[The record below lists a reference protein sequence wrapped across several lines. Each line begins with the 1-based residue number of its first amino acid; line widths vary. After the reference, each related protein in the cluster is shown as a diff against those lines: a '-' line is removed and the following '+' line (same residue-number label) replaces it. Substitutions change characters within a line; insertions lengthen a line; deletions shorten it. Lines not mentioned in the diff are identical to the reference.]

1 MEARLRMGGCR
12 MKFTLNELEMIH
24 EALDA
29 LRHEAQE
36 ALDDNDVGP
45 ATARWAYETIDSCD
59 DLSDKI
65 EIVMET
71 VKNLLD
77 RDVACDIKLAP
88 GSTEL

>member
-1 MEARLRMGGCR
+1 
-12 MKFTLNELEMIH
+12 MKLSLNELEMIH

-36 ALDDNDVGP
+36 ALDDEDVGP
-45 ATARWAYETIDSCD
+45 CTARWAYETIDECD
-59 DLSDKI
+59 DLSKKF

-71 VKNLLD
+71 VKNLED

-88 GSTEL
+88 GSKEV

>member
-1 MEARLRMGGCR
+1 
-12 MKFTLNELEMIH
+12 MKLDYNELEMIH

-36 ALDDNDVGP
+36 ALDDEDVNP

-59 DLSDKI
+59 DLTEKF

-71 VKNLLD
+71 VKNLQD

-88 GSTEL
+88 GSKEV

>member
-1 MEARLRMGGCR
+1 
-12 MKFTLNELEMIH
+12 MKLDYNELEMIH

-29 LRHEAQE
+29 LRYEAQE
-36 ALDDNDVGP
+36 ALDDDDVNP

-71 VKNLLD
+71 VKNLQD
-77 RDVACDIKLAP
+77 RDVACDISLTP
-88 GSTEL
+88 GSAKL